1 MKKNLILILTL
12 LVVTVFVLT
21 SCDGSGSSS
30 DTESDENSVPATTY
44 TDEGEVKVRI
54 FKIGK
59 ADAILI
65 RTHTHTM
72 LIDAGDTDNADEIL
86 EYFAEKGIDTLDYLV
101 ITMFDNGH
109 VGGAPAI
116 LGKMNVKNIIHADY
130 VENSP
135 VYEACMS
142 ALGQS
147 KAEITPLTEVMDITL
162 DDAALTLM
170 PSDRES
176 YTDYKDENASI
187 IVTMKH
193 GENSFLFASDAH
205 AERLA
210 ELISS
215 GMGTFT
221 FLKVPDHGRVNSSS
235 EAFIDA
241 VKPQIAVITCSDK
254 NIPSA
259 EVVTAL
265 RNSGADVYLTSGGAV
280 KLTSDGTVLTVVHGP
295 QPE

>member
-12 LVVTVFVLT
+12 LVVTVFGLT

-44 TDEGEVKVRI
+44 TDKGEVKVRI

-135 VYEACMS
+135 EYEAFM
-142 ALGQS
+142 
-147 KAEITPLTEVMDITL
+147 KDTMEYIDTL
-162 DDAALTLM
+162 
-170 PSDRES
+170 
-176 YTDYKDENASI
+176 
-187 IVTMKH
+187 
-193 GENSFLFASDAH
+193 
-205 AERLA
+205 
-210 ELISS
+210 
-215 GMGTFT
+215 
-221 FLKVPDHGRVNSSS
+221 
-235 EAFIDA
+235 
-241 VKPQIAVITCSDK
+241 
-254 NIPSA
+254 
-259 EVVTAL
+259 
-265 RNSGADVYLTSGGAV
+265 
-280 KLTSDGTVLTVVHGP
+280 P
-295 QPE
+295 QPIVFFLWGSFARKYKFAIHHPNRLILESVHPSPLSANRGGWFGNHHFSLCNRYLEANGMTPIRW